1 MTLHM
6 GILRTKS
13 APQPIGP
20 YSQGIDM
27 DGLLFLSGQIGLS
40 LETGE
45 MVDGLANQTHQVLKN
60 IAAVL
65 EAGGC
70 TLSNVIKSTIYLK
83 NMSNFS
89 EFNKIYAEYF
99 KENPP
104 ARTTV
109 EVSALPR
116 NALIE
121 IEIIAHK

>member
-83 NMSNFS
+83 NMSDFS